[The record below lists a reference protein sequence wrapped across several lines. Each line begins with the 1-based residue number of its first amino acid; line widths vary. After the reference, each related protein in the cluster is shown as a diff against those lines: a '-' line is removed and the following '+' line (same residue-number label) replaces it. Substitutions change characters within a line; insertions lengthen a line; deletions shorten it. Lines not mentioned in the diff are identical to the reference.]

1 MLRTTAY
8 VVRQLQQE
16 ILIHVK
22 LKLGAPAWFASRN
35 GERRRL
41 GSCRS
46 VGRFGP
52 PLNQR
57 HSLYPTSHPSWARCC
72 ISSLHVTFLHCKST
86 QIFGTPAH
94 LLRTQLV
101 LGVCTPC
108 TNGVSNVS
116 KEHIASMFRVMTM
129 LQVVLNVLSNKP
141 ATKGNCGST
150 NAPVCLARSAAF
162 CASCCGHIVQQ

>member
-57 HSLYPTSHPSWARCC
+57 HSLYPTSQLSKM
-72 ISSLHVTFLHCKST
+72 LHLFTSCDVLALQST
-86 QIFGTPAH
+86 RIFGTPAAQ
-94 LLRTQLV
+94 LRRTQLV
-101 LGVCTPC
+101 LSVCTPC
-108 TNGVSNVS
+108 TNGVYNVS
-116 KEHIASMFRVMTM
+116 KEHIASIFRVMTV
-129 LQVVLNVLSNKP
+129 LQVVFDVIANKP
-141 ATKGNCGST
+141 ATKDNCGST
-150 NAPVCLARSAAF
+150 NSSVCLARTVAFSA
-162 CASCCGHIVQQ
+162 SWCGHFMLQ

>member
-57 HSLYPTSHPSWARCC
+57 HSLYPTSHPSRARCC
-72 ISSLHVTFLHCKST
+72 ISSLHVTFLHCKGT
-86 QIFGTPAH
+86 RIFGTPAQ

-101 LGVCTPC
+101 LSVCTPC

-116 KEHIASMFRVMTM
+116 KEHIASMFRVMTV
-129 LQVVLNVLSNKP
+129 LQVVFDVIANKP
-141 ATKGNCGST
+141 ATKHNCGST
-150 NAPVCLARSAAF
+150 NSSVCLTSSAAF
-162 CASCCGHIVQQ
+162 SASWCGLIMLQ